1 MSFILGAKTLN
12 QYAPFILLERAELYM
27 GAERQLKEAMPD
39 EIPMA
44 VPQGAFMRMV
54 NTMREMEKLLRKTQ
68 TLVSSGLDIAASDA
82 AAGILSLPAE
92 VDALLGVVPETNLMP
107 PKASQVAAASEAAA
121 PAPTSRI
128 ILPS

>member
-12 QYAPFILLERAELYM
+12 QYVPFVLMERAELYM

-44 VPQGAFMRMV
+44 VPQGAFMRIV

-68 TLVSSGLDIAASDA
+68 TAASALDA
-82 AAGILSLPAE
+82 STPESEVLRGLPAE
-92 VDALLGVVPETNLMP
+92 VDALLGAVPETNLMP
-107 PKASQVAAASEAAA
+107 PKASQVAAAAEPGAATA
-121 PAPTSRI
+121 PSRI

>member
-1 MSFILGAKTLN
+1 MSLVLGAKTLN
-12 QYAPFILLERAELYM
+12 KYAPFVLLERAELYM

-44 VPQGAFMRMV
+44 VPQGAFMRIV
-54 NTMREMEKLLRKTQ
+54 QTMREMEKLLRKTQ
-68 TLVSSGLDIAASDA
+68 TLA
-82 AAGILSLPAE
+82 AALDASTPESEALRGLPAE

-107 PKASQVAAASEAAA
+107 PKASQVAASAEPAA
-121 PAPTSRI
+121 PAAPSRI